1 MCDWICRLKLSN
13 ETQSTARI
21 DKIAKL
27 SCSGIGSLCPHLYGG
42 TVSRCKTAPEL
53 RASISA
59 LPHTF
64 PISGRVALPNSRDVE
79 NFKAFPYF

>member
-1 MCDWICRLKLSN
+1 MCDWICRFRFLN
-13 ETQSTARI
+13 EIQYTSRI

-27 SCSGIGSLCPHLYGG
+27 SCSGMELSCPHLYAGA
-42 TVSRCKTAPEL
+42 VSRCKTAPEL
-53 RASISA
+53 RASMSA

-64 PISGRVALPNSRDVE
+64 PISGRVASPNSRDVE